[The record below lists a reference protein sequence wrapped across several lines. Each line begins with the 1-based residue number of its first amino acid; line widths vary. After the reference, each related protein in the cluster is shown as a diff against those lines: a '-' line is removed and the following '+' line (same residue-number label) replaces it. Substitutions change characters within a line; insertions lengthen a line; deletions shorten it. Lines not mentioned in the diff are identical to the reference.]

1 MNYSSLSITKVILSS
16 LSMLRLQRGLKY
28 IFVFHD
34 VSPANAHQHY
44 SVYSTEVTVF
54 QNQINW
60 LKKHFYIVSLD
71 ELVENNSIKEN
82 CASIVF
88 DDGFKS
94 IRDYAFPIL
103 HKTSIP
109 FTVFVNKHAVINN
122 WLWCSNLFMAHKNA
136 DAAYLKRIYDHF
148 SFTRLSFEEFRR
160 APGEAIIT
168 ANKLMSNYDIFFDEK
183 YSTQPTYLTE
193 SDLKFLIDNQC
204 VVGSHT
210 TNHKLLSNCTDQDL
224 EEEIVINSE
233 FLKEL
238 TGKAIDHFAIPF
250 GFEGTFDN
258 RTVSLARKHHTHL
271 YSTERTYFDT
281 SRNDSSIL
289 PRLGIRNESLSNLAY
304 TVNIPLV
311 INLRN
316 KLIKQWN

>member
-1 MNYSSLSITKVILSS
+1 MNYSSLAITKVILSS

-148 SFTRLSFEEFRR
+148 SFTRLSFEDFNR
-160 APGEAIIT
+160 APGEALIT
-168 ANKLMSNYDIFFDEK
+168 SKKLESNYDIFFDEK
-183 YSTQPTYLTE
+183 YS
-193 SDLKFLIDNQC
+193 DL
-204 VVGSHT
+204 
-210 TNHKLLSNCTDQDL
+210 
-224 EEEIVINSE
+224 
-233 FLKEL
+233 
-238 TGKAIDHFAIPF
+238 P
-250 GFEGTFDN
+250 
-258 RTVSLARKHHTHL
+258 
-271 YSTERTYFDT
+271 Y
-281 SRNDSSIL
+281 RNGYQV
-289 PRLGIRNESLSNLAY
+289 PY
-304 TVNIPLV
+304 
-311 INLRN
+311 
-316 KLIKQWN
+316 

>member
-1 MNYSSLSITKVILSS
+1 
-16 LSMLRLQRGLKY
+16 MLRLQRGLKY

-148 SFTRLSFEEFRR
+148 SFTRLSFEDFNR
-160 APGEAIIT
+160 APGEALIT
-168 ANKLMSNYDIFFDEK
+168 SKKLESNYDIFFDEK
-183 YSTQPTYLTE
+183 YSALPTYLTE
-193 SDLKFLIDNQC
+193 TDIKFLIDNQC
-204 VVGSHT
+204 VIGSHT
-210 TNHKLLSNCTDQDL
+210 TNHKLLSNCTDQDI
-224 EEEIVINSE
+224 EEEIVINNE

-238 TGKAIDHFAIPF
+238 TGKTIDHFAIPF
-250 GFEGTFDN
+250 GFEGTFDA
-258 RTVSLARKHHTHL
+258 RTVSLAKKYHAHL
-271 YSTERTYFDT
+271 YSTERTCFNNHHNQ
-281 SRNDSSIL
+281 SAVF
-289 PRLGIRNESLSNLAY
+289 PRLGLRNENLTNLVYAI
-304 TVNIPLV
+304 NLPLAV
-311 INLRN
+311 NLRN
-316 KLIKQWN
+316 RFFK